1 MRARVR
7 VGVEMGVS
15 WAIDSGGPL
24 IRGAVAPW
32 VELCRAITG
41 YARLA
46 RPAGGEAARRS
57 EGRDA
62 AAHGLL
68 RGEGEDWREGS
79 NPVDASV
86 ARVRHTG
93 VRTLHGASLR
103 PTAKP

>member
-1 MRARVR
+1 
-7 VGVEMGVS
+7 
-15 WAIDSGGPL
+15 L

-41 YARLA
+41 CARLA

-62 AAHGLL
+62 AAHRLL
-68 RGEGEDWREGS
+68 RGEGEGWREGEDGA

-86 ARVRHTG
+86 ARVQRCGLAVQRTG